1 MSDDIQVFKAVGAA
15 SEKQMIL
22 QRVLAE
28 EESIFIKDK
37 FDRSIELKPISLNSN
52 MQIKCH
58 HPEDFALQVS
68 EGEIFTASFTLGSE
82 RFIFETHPVIS
93 DSHITLSLLYLFHL
107 QRRKHFRYLL
117 PQDYSAEFI
126 INYLNQNV
134 CAHTCRLLDLS
145 VEGCGI
151 EFESYNNEFKLDDVV
166 HAEIFLGDRDP
177 IVIQGLIKNIR
188 MKNDSAI
195 LGVEFNHMASAS
207 ESKIVIALT
216 DFQREIFV
224 RNSA

>member
-1 MSDDIQVFKAVGAA
+1 MSDDIQVFKAIAAA

-22 QRVLAE
+22 QRVLVE

-37 FDRSIELKPISLNSN
+37 FDRSIELKPISLSSN
-52 MQIKCH
+52 MQMKCH
-58 HPEDFALQVS
+58 PPEDFALQIA

-82 RFIFETHPVIS
+82 KFIFETHPVIS
-93 DSHITLSLLYLFHL
+93 KNHVTLSLLYLFHL

-134 CAHTCRLLDLS
+134 CAHNCRLLDLS

-151 EFESYNNEFKLDDVV
+151 EFENFQDDFKLDDVI

-177 IVIQGLIKNIR
+177 IVIQGLVKNIR
-188 MKNDSAI
+188 MKNSAGI
-195 LGVEFNHMASAS
+195 LGVEFNHLASSS
-207 ESKIVIALT
+207 ESNILVALT